1 MSAPAA
7 RVRER
12 PVRGGGSPEG
22 RYVLEAWEARF
33 PGLRAG
39 VTAAGAGAD
48 FGLGTGGSLAAFL
61 TAYRSLAAGLGFAAV
76 AVGRQVHGG
85 RVLDVTGARPRPAEG
100 APAAESVAVA
110 SPVEPNGGR
119 SGPAP
124 PPAVLIAGDA
134 DGLLCAGDGTLLT
147 VTAADCVPVYLAAPE
162 ARVVGLLHAG
172 WRGVAAG
179 VLEAGLAGLRERH
192 GVPPRALHVHLGVA
206 ICGDCYEV
214 GPEVME
220 ALGRPAARGLFD
232 LRGALAARAR
242 AAGVRAERISVS
254 AWCTAC
260 EPDRFHSHRGS
271 RGTAGRMAAYLGA
284 EAPS

>member
-12 PVRGGGSPEG
+12 PVRGGGAPEG

-48 FGLGTGGSLAAFL
+48 FGLGTGGSLAEFL
-61 TAYRSLAAGLGFAAV
+61 TAYRSLATGLGFAAV
-76 AVGRQVHGG
+76 AVGRQVHGA
-85 RVLDVTGARPRPAEG
+85 RVLDVTGTRRRAEG
-100 APAAESVAVA
+100 APATEVAAIA
-110 SPVEPNGGR
+110 SPVEANGGR
-119 SGPAP
+119 SGPP

-134 DGLLCAGDGTLLT
+134 DGLLCAGGGTLLA
-147 VTAADCVPVYLAAPE
+147 VTAADCVPVYLAARE

-172 WRGVAAG
+172 WRGLAAG

-192 GVPPRALHVHLGVA
+192 GVPPDALHMHLGVA

-220 ALGRPAARGLFD
+220 ALGRPAARGLLD